1 MGRLLACQQLTAQQ
15 HLTEEDAPTAQES
28 DPHAEHIGVT
38 AHRTR
43 VFLPSNS
50 PLPCADGA
58 MMTGRRATI
67 AAAAL
72 QACKELHQAS
82 VPSRLGP
89 LCITAVTLPRT
100 RAAAVHGSES

>member
-1 MGRLLACQQLTAQQ
+1 
-15 HLTEEDAPTAQES
+15 
-28 DPHAEHIGVT
+28 
-38 AHRTR
+38 
-43 VFLPSNS
+43 
-50 PLPCADGA
+50 
-58 MMTGRRATI
+58 MTGRRAAI

-89 LCITAVTLPRT
+89 LCITPVTLPRT